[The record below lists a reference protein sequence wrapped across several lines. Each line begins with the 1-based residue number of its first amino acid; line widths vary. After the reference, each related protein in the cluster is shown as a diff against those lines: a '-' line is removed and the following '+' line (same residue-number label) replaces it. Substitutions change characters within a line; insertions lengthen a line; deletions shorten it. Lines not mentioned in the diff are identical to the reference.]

1 MNHLDFHITPTAP
14 YDFDLTVGSM
24 TFFQA
29 RHAADM
35 FEDGILRRVLSLG
48 SRSTTGLGSKPAL
61 VSIRSVG
68 SVDAPKLAVEARGE
82 GLTTADADEAQRS
95 VRRMLA
101 TDADIA
107 AFYAMALDDQRLAPM
122 VRNMYGLRPTCAP
135 TAYEALVLAIL
146 GQQISTHVARMLR
159 NLIIETYGDSITIDG
174 ETLRSFPR
182 PETLADAGPDGL
194 RAIKFS
200 MRKAEYIT
208 GISQQIVSGELS
220 LEAMREL
227 PDDEIVSGLL
237 ALRGVGAWTAHW
249 MLIRAFGRPDGFPH
263 GDLALQRMMGVLVG
277 DGAPMPPENALAYS
291 ERWSPWR
298 SWVTA
303 YMFGAG
309 RTGRFAEIAKGK

>member
-1 MNHLDFHITPTAP
+1 MNRFDFHITPTAP

-35 FEDGILRRVLSLG
+35 FEDGVLRRVLSLG
-48 SRSTTGLGSKPAL
+48 GKPAL
-61 VSIRSVG
+61 VSVRSVG
-68 SVDAPKLAVEARGE
+68 SVDAPELAVEVSGDS
-82 GLTTADADEAQRS
+82 LTSGDTDEALDI

-101 TDADIA
+101 TDDDIA
-107 AFYAMALDDQRLAPM
+107 AFYAMALDDPRLAPM

-146 GQQISTHVARMLR
+146 GQQISTHVAQMLR

-208 GISQQIVSGELS
+208 GISQQIVSGDLS

-249 MLIRAFGRPDGFPH
+249 MLIRAFGRQDGFPH

-277 DGAPMPPENALAYS
+277 DGAPMPPEDALAYS

-298 SWVTA
+298 SWVTT

>member
-1 MNHLDFHITPTAP
+1 MNRSTFEITPTAP

-29 RHAADM
+29 RHAADL
-35 FEDGILRRVLSLG
+35 FEDGVLRRVLSL
-48 SRSTTGLGSKPAL
+48 LGKPAL
-61 VSIRSVG
+61 VSVRSVG
-68 SVDAPKLAVEARGE
+68 SVDEPKLAVEISGDGLTSADTNE
-82 GLTTADADEAQRS
+82 GLAI

-107 AFYAMALDDQRLAPM
+107 AFYEMALDDSHLAPM

-135 TAYEALVLAIL
+135 SAYEALVLAIL

-159 NLIIETYGDSITIDG
+159 NLIIETYGERITIDG
-174 ETLRSFPR
+174 EALHSFPR
-182 PETLADAGPDGL
+182 PETLADTGPDGL

-220 LEAMREL
+220 LEAMRDL
-227 PDDEIVSGLL
+227 PDDEIISGLL

-249 MLIRAFGRPDGFPH
+249 ILIRAFGRPDGFPH
-263 GDLALQRMMGVLVG
+263 GDLALQRMMGILVG
-277 DGAPMPPENALAYS
+277 GGSPMPPEDALAYS

-298 SWVTA
+298 SWVTT

-309 RTGRFAEIAKGK
+309 RTGRFAEIVSGK

>member
-1 MNHLDFHITPTAP
+1 MSSVQFHITPTAP

-35 FEDGILRRVLSLG
+35 FEGGVLRRVLSLG
-48 SRSTTGLGSKPAL
+48 GKPAL
-61 VSIRSVG
+61 VAVRSVG
-68 SVDAPKLAVEARGE
+68 SVDAPMLAVEVNGD
-82 GLTTADADEAQRS
+82 GMTQSDTDEALGI

-107 AFYAMALDDQRLAPM
+107 AFYAMALDDPHLAPL

-159 NLIIETYGDSITIDG
+159 NLIIETYGDSIVIDG

-182 PETLADAGPDGL
+182 PETLADAGVEGL

-200 MRKAEYIT
+200 GRKSEYIT
-208 GISQQIVSGELS
+208 GISQQIVCGELS

-249 MLIRAFGRPDGFPH
+249 MLIRAFGRHDGFPQ

-277 DGAPMPPENALAYS
+277 DGAPMPPEDALAYS
-291 ERWSPWR
+291 ERWSPYR
-298 SWVTA
+298 SWVTT

-309 RTGRFAEIAKGK
+309 RTGRFAEIVSGE

>member
-1 MNHLDFHITPTAP
+1 MNRSTFHITPTAP

-24 TFFQA
+24 TSFQA

-35 FEDGILRRVLSLG
+35 FEDGVLRRVLSL
-48 SRSTTGLGSKPAL
+48 SSPSPTGLGNKSAL
-61 VSIRSVG
+61 VSVRSVG
-68 SVDAPKLAVEARGE
+68 SVDSPKLAVEISGDD
-82 GLTTADADEAQRS
+82 LTQADTDEALGI

-107 AFYAMALDDQRLAPM
+107 SFYEMALDDPYLVPM
-122 VRNMYGLRPTCAP
+122 IRNMYGLRPTCAP
-135 TAYEALVLAIL
+135 SAYEALVLAIL

-159 NLIIETYGDSITIDG
+159 NLIIETYGDHIIIEG
-174 ETLRSFPR
+174 ETLHSFPR

-194 RAIKFS
+194 RGIKFS

-220 LEAMREL
+220 LEAMRDL
-227 PDDEIVSGLL
+227 PDAEIVSGLL

-249 MLIRAFGRPDGFPH
+249 MLIRAFGRHDGFPH

-277 DGAPMPPENALAYS
+277 DGSPMPPEDALAYS

-309 RTGRFAEIAKGK
+309 RTGRFAEIVSGE

>member
-1 MNHLDFHITPTAP
+1 MLFEITPTAP

-35 FEDGILRRVLSLG
+35 FEDGVLRRALL
-48 SRSTTGLGSKPAL
+48 LIDKPAL
-61 VSIRSVG
+61 LSVRSVG
-68 SVDAPKLAVEARGE
+68 SVEQPRLAVEVSGDN
-82 GLTTADADEAQRS
+82 LTRAHIDAALLV

-101 TDADIA
+101 TDADIS
-107 AFYAMALDDQRLAPM
+107 AFYELALNDPHLPPL
-122 VRNMYGLRPTCAP
+122 VRNMRGLRPTCAP

-159 NLIIETYGDSITIDG
+159 NLIIETYGDRITIGG
-174 ETLRSFPR
+174 ETLHSFPR
-182 PETLADAGPDGL
+182 PQMLAEAGVDEL

-200 MRKAEYIT
+200 RRKAEYIAD
-208 GISQQIVSGELS
+208 ISQQIVCGELS
-220 LEAMREL
+220 LDAMREL
-227 PDDEIVSGLL
+227 PDDEIVSSLM

-263 GDLALQRMMGVLVG
+263 GDLALQRMMGILVG
-277 DGAPMPPENALAYS
+277 DGAPMPPEEALAYS
-291 ERWSPWR
+291 ERWSPYR

-309 RTGRFAEIAKGK
+309 RAGRFAEIVTGK

>member
-1 MNHLDFHITPTAP
+1 MNHFAFEITPTAP

-35 FEDGILRRVLSLG
+35 FEDGVLRRVLPLSSL
-48 SRSTTGLGSKPAL
+48 SPTGLESKPAL
-61 VSIRSVG
+61 VSVRSVG
-68 SVDAPKLAVEARGE
+68 SVDAPRLAVEVSGDNL
-82 GLTTADADEAQRS
+82 GSSDTDEALLL
-95 VRRMLA
+95 VRRMLG

-107 AFYAMALDDQRLAPM
+107 AFYAMSLDDPHLSPM

-135 TAYEALVLAIL
+135 TAFEALVLAIL

-159 NLIIETYGDSITIDG
+159 NLIIETHGDRIVIGG
-174 ETLRSFPR
+174 ETLHAFPQ
-182 PETLADAGPDGL
+182 PQALADAGVEGL

-200 MRKAEYIT
+200 GRKAEYIT
-208 GISQQIVSGELS
+208 GISQQIVSGDLS
-220 LEAMREL
+220 LEAMRDL
-227 PDDEIVSGLL
+227 PDEEIVSNLL

-249 MLIRAFGRPDGFPH
+249 MLMRAFGRPDGFPH
-263 GDLALQRMMGVLVG
+263 GDLALQRMMGILVG
-277 DGAPMPPENALAYS
+277 DGSPMPPEDALAYS

-298 SWVTA
+298 SWVTT

-309 RTGRFAEIAKGK
+309 RTGRFAEIVAGK